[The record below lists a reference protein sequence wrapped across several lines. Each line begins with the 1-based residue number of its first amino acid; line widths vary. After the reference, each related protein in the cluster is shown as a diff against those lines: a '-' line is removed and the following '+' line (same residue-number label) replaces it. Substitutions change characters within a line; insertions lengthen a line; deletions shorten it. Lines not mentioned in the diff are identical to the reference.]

1 MYASIDLLGGKV
13 VRLRK
18 GRPNE
23 VTVYSTDP
31 VNVARSLSTAAIAGL
46 HIVDLDSA
54 FSQGNNLDV
63 ISRVIRSAGIPVQV
77 GGGVRS
83 AVVARK
89 LVEAGADALV
99 VGTTALTNETT
110 FGEISATA
118 GQSRVIA
125 ALDYVGDNVLIEG
138 WRKLSGI
145 KLQQALDRFM
155 GAGLRKFLLTCS
167 DRDGM
172 MEGPDVE
179 TIRLVCQKHG
189 EARVFASGGVRSTK
203 DIVSLRECGAYA
215 VIVGKA
221 FLEGTLSISE
231 ALRAAAG

>member
-1 MYASIDLLGGKV
+1 M

-18 GRPNE
+18 GRPSE
-23 VTVYSTDP
+23 VKVYSSDP
-31 VNVARSLSTAAIAGL
+31 IGLARSLSTAAIGGL

-54 FSQGNNLDV
+54 FSQGNNLD
-63 ISRVIRSAGIPVQV
+63 IIIRVIRSTGIPVQV

-83 AVVARK
+83 AAIGRR
-89 LVEAGADALV
+89 LIDAGADGLV
-99 VGTTALTNETT
+99 VGTVALTDETT
-110 FGEISATA
+110 FSQISATA

-125 ALDYVGDNVLIEG
+125 ALDYAGDNVLIEG
-138 WRKLSGI
+138 WRRLSGI
-145 KLQQALDRFM
+145 KLYQALDRLM
-155 GAGLRKFLLTCS
+155 GAGLRRFLLTCS

-172 MEGPDVE
+172 MDGPDVE

-189 EARVFASGGVRSTK
+189 EARIFASGGVRSTK